1 MTFSVVIPTLNEA
14 AALPATLESVAR
26 ASPGHPV
33 EVVVVDGGSTDS
45 TRDLAAAFVGVPV
58 RVLTGAAGRGS
69 QLAAGIAA
77 SSGEVVLLLHA
88 DTWLPQDAFAA
99 IAGRLSSA
107 SGPVGGGFRKAFR
120 EGPSLLRF
128 GAVTRSELYFR
139 LTGCLFGDQAMF
151 VWRDALGR
159 CGGMPTWALMEDLE
173 LSRRLRQVGRLVL
186 LPEVVRTSGRRFGQQ
201 GTLRTWWRMVQVQWM
216 YLRGRP
222 VEEMVAVYQ
231 RGR

>member
-14 AALPATLESVAR
+14 VALPSTLESVAR
-26 ASPGHPV
+26 AAMGHDV
-33 EVVVVDGGSTDS
+33 QVVVSDGGSTDS
-45 TRDLAAAFVGVPV
+45 TLERAAAATGLPV
-58 RVLTGAAGRGS
+58 RVLIGAAGRGS

-77 SSGEVVLLLHA
+77 SSGEVVMLLHA
-88 DTWLPQDAFAA
+88 DTWVPLDVFAA
-99 IAGRLSSA
+99 ISRRLSSA
-107 SGPVGGGFRKAFR
+107 PEVVGGGFRKDFR

-128 GAVTRSELYFR
+128 GAVMRSELYFR

-151 VWRDALGR
+151 VRRSALER

-201 GTLRTWWRMVQVQWM
+201 GTLRTWWRMARVQWM
-216 YLRGRP
+216 YLRGWP
-222 VEEMVAVYQ
+222 VEDMVAAYHE
-231 RGR
+231 GK

>member
-14 AALPATLESVAR
+14 TALPATLESVAR
-26 ASPGHPV
+26 ASVGHPV

-45 TRDLAAAFVGVPV
+45 TRELAAGFVGVPV
-58 RVLTGAAGRGS
+58 RVLTGAAGRGG

-77 SSGEVVLLLHA
+77 SSGEVVILLHA
-88 DTWLPQDAFAA
+88 DTWVPQDVFSA
-99 IAGRLSSA
+99 ISARLSSA
-107 SGPVGGGFRKAFR
+107 PDVVGGGFRKDFR

-128 GAVTRSELYFR
+128 GAVMRSGLHFR

-151 VWRDALGR
+151 VRRDALVR

-173 LSRRLRQVGRLVL
+173 LSRRLRRVGRLVL
-186 LPEVVRTSGRRFGQQ
+186 LPQVVRTSGRRFGQQ
-201 GTLRTWWRMVQVQWM
+201 GTLRTWWRMARVQWM

-222 VEEMVAVYQ
+222 VEDMVAAYHE
-231 RGR
+231 GK